1 MSCIQAD
8 EDQNDG
14 DKRWEPDSDVESDD
28 DRYPK
33 FALFLSLS
41 VGVPSIEAANN
52 CIFLCCT
59 VSLCQVE

>member
-1 MSCIQAD
+1 VSCIQAD

-33 FALFLSLS
+33 FALSFSFSLLVFPLLRLLTIVSFS
-41 VGVPSIEAANN
+41 VV
-52 CIFLCCT
+52 
-59 VSLCQVE
+59 Q